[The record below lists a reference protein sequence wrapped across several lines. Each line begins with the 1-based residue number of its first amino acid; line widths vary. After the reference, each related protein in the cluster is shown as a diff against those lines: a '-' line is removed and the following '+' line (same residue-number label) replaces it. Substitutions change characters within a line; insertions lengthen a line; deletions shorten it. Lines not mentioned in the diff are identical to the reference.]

1 MPNVN
6 SYSYAGPLAAILA
19 TILWGGAYVAMKF
32 ALQSFHP
39 MTMIFLLLVV
49 AAITFLAFLP
59 SLRAKQHYTRGDWR
73 IFLVLVICEP
83 CLYFI
88 FEGYALDN
96 TSASQAGML
105 SATLPIFVGVLG
117 YFLLKE
123 KIGLSAWA
131 GCILAICGAVWLS
144 LEAVADEHAPNPL
157 LGNFLQICG
166 MLFAA
171 LYAIC
176 VRRLSRSYTPMFI
189 TALQAWAGVFFF
201 LPVLF
206 IPGMGL
212 PEGGGSLLS
221 WLSVI
226 YLGLG
231 VSFGAYSLYGFSIS
245 RMSAAR
251 ASMFMNLIPVFTLI
265 FGMLILGERLTV
277 TQCLASVMVLGGVI
291 ISQRK

>member
-1 MPNVN
+1 MPEIK
-6 SYSYAGPLAAILA
+6 YAGPLAAILS

-39 MTMIFLLLVV
+39 MVMIFLLLVV
-49 AAITFLAFLP
+49 SSLTFLFCWP
-59 SLRAKQHYTRGDWR
+59 SMRQKQNYTRGDWR
-73 IFLVLVICEP
+73 IFLVLVLCEP

-105 SATLPIFVGVLG
+105 SATLPIFVGVFG

-123 KIGLSAWA
+123 KLSVTAWA
-131 GCILAICGAVWLS
+131 GCIIAICGVVWLS
-144 LEAVADEHAPNPL
+144 WGAVANEHAPNPR

-166 MLFAA
+166 MVFAA

-189 TALQAWAGVFFF
+189 TAMQAWAGLLFFS
-201 LPVLF
+201 PTMV

-212 PEGGGSLLS
+212 PEGGASLLS
-221 WLSVI
+221 WLSIV

-231 VSFGAYSLYGFSIS
+231 VSFGAYSLYGYSIS
-245 RMSAAR
+245 RMSASR

-265 FGMLILGERLTV
+265 FGMVILGERLTPV
-277 TQCLASVMVLGGVI
+277 QAMASALVLGGVI
-291 ISQRK
+291 LSQRN